1 MSKFN
6 KNKCGCLPFQCFIP
20 LPEAGPTGPTG
31 PQGIQG
37 VQGEPGPTGPQ
48 GIQGVQGE
56 PGPTGPQGIQGVQG
70 EPGPTGPQGIQGVQG
85 EPGPTGPQGIQ
96 GVQGEPGPTGPQGI
110 QGVQGEPGPTGP
122 QGIQGVQGEPGPTGP
137 QGIQGVQGE
146 PGPTGPQ
153 GIQGVQGEP
162 GPTGPQGIQG
172 VQGEPGPT
180 GPVATN
186 TNAFIVNFTTTGLI
200 SQGTGIPLD
209 TNLILTPGITHTP
222 GSSVINLEAGTY
234 WIEYNTI
241 SQAPTAIFVSTRAL
255 LNGSIILGATVVS
268 PQVPS
273 GTFQSLSSG
282 FIVIAPNLVNTLE
295 IDADSLGGNIYNS
308 QFASIPNVSVRIV
321 KIN

>member
-31 PQGIQG
+31 PTGPQGGSQG
-37 VQGEPGPTGPQ
+37 PTGEPGPIGPTGPQ

-56 PGPTGPQGIQGVQG
+56 PGPI
-70 EPGPTGPQGIQGVQG
+70 GPTGPQGIQGVQG
-85 EPGPTGPQGIQ
+85 EPGPI
-96 GVQGEPGPTGPQGI
+96 GPTGPQGI
-110 QGVQGEPGPTGP
+110 QGVQGEPGP
-122 QGIQGVQGEPGPTGP
+122 IGPTGP

-146 PGPTGPQ
+146 PGPIGPTGPQ

-162 GPTGPQGIQG
+162 GPIGPTGPQGIQG
-172 VQGEPGPT
+172 VQGEPGPIGPTGPQGIQGIQGEPGPTGPT

-186 TNAFIVNFTTTGLI
+186 TNAFIVNFTTTELI

-209 TNLILTPGITHTP
+209 TNLILTPEITHTP

-255 LNGSIILGATVVS
+255 LNGSTILGATVVS
-268 PQVPS
+268 PQVSS

-295 IDADSLGGNIYNS
+295 IAADSLGGNIYNS